1 MLVYDIE
8 ILRPPVFNPAKPDY
22 QYAKSW
28 TDYIGM
34 GIAVLVAYSYKTGIT
49 NRFLNCEGVEFRDN
63 TGLQK
68 LLDEHQILV
77 GFNHIHFDNN
87 ILIAHGYKL
96 PIIHY
101 DILQQLWIADG
112 LSPTFDR
119 RTHGGYS
126 LDAVVSSNIA
136 GEKKSMNGADA
147 PYAWQDGEYNK
158 VSDYCAQDVA
168 LTKQLMDK
176 VFLDGGLISPKKK
189 VFTRLSIPVCF

>member
-8 ILRPPVFNPAKPDY
+8 ILRPPVFNPARPDY

-49 NRFLNCEGVEFRDN
+49 HRFLNCEGVEFRN
-63 TGLQK
+63 NIGLQK

-77 GFNHIHFDNN
+77 GFNHISFDNN
-87 ILIAHGYKL
+87 ILIAHGYRL
-96 PIIHY
+96 PVIHY

-112 LSPTFDR
+112 LSPVFDR
-119 RTHGGYS
+119 KTHGGYS
-126 LDAVVSSNIA
+126 LDAVVSVNIA

-147 PYAWQDGEYNK
+147 PYTWQDGDYNR

-176 VFLDGGLISPKKK
+176 IFLDGGLISPKKK
-189 VFTRLSIPVCF
+189 LPTRLSIPVCF